1 MKKLFRILLSALA
14 GVMALACAKVD
25 ADKFPGKGFNPFS
38 DDAKDISSYY
48 SYAEV
53 SVPVGTQTLYVK
65 YVGKSGEPRIVEVP
79 VSPQVKAPVGNKD
92 VEPFGTVKLLL
103 QSSAATKVSVFYYAG
118 DISQLATKAGEER
131 VEEVYALQ
139 DFPLDQVTSGEFGQ
153 TRYVRVNWNFAYEN
167 NAETNWQNEPTYPK
181 DVVVYDTQ
189 HNHTLRYKFAYSG
202 MGFAAA
208 YFLEDAYTIEDY
220 VVTGVKYNYCNTCG
234 SCPYC
239 MPWGCSCSCGGVNPN
254 FVPNG
259 DTSNGQVGDGT
270 GAVTTDEHGTIIAD
284 FAPHDAT
291 QVFLPEPAKY
301 VTSDEDQIFYHSSG
315 VVMFE
320 DSWPNA
326 TTTGAYDSDFDDV
339 VIDYDFEAKV
349 MPERIVGSR
358 DEQVKVVLHV
368 RSVGSNIPYRV
379 GVKMEGFDQQYV
391 ERVEQ
396 FCSLDSWQ
404 NPHGELPNFIF
415 ITLGRITAD
424 NPSLIN
430 TQYYLDDPQNP
441 VLEIGK
447 LQAMNETRAGQ
458 GEDAEYTYVNG
469 DFTNKTVFNLT
480 YGYKERDK
488 SQYDI
493 ELESIPNPAKTS
505 QKYWSVVANQKYYNC
520 IPGYINV
527 SGGLFTYTVIFHMK
541 DRSLMDPVESE
552 KAKENMLE
560 AVMNTVAQNFYIV
573 NKDYTPIG
581 LKGYDPVFPVTSYE
595 TAFNKK
601 MASTSLVSADNPY
614 AGPNGQVW
622 GFKCPTLTKHVWN
635 KLYFSQA
642 YPHYQEWLESNGAM
656 HSDWYYTDVD
666 GRYLS
671 CWW

>member
-1 MKKLFRILLSALA
+1 MKNLFKIVVLS
-14 GVMALACAKVD
+14 LACALAFACTKEKID
-25 ADKFPGKGFNPFS
+25 PIPGKGFNPFS
-38 DDAKDISSYY
+38 TTVQPDSYY
-48 SYAEV
+48 GFAEIT
-53 SVPVGTQTLYVK
+53 VPAATHTLYVK
-65 YVGKSGEPRIVEVP
+65 YVGKSGEPRIQEVP
-79 VSPQVKAPVGNKD
+79 VNPVIKAPEGEKD

-103 QSSAATKVSVFYYAG
+103 QASKSTKVSVYYKAG
-118 DISQLATKAGEER
+118 DIASLETKADGGR
-131 VEEVYALQ
+131 VEDVYALT
-139 DFPLDQVTSGEFGQ
+139 DFPLDQITFGVFGQ
-153 TRYVRVNWNFAYEN
+153 TRYVQVEWNFAYQN
-167 NAETNWQNEPTYPK
+167 NAGTNWQNQPTYPK
-181 DVVVYDTQ
+181 DVVLYDTQ

-202 MGFAAA
+202 SGMGAA
-208 YFLEDAYTIEDY
+208 YFLEDAYTIENY
-220 VVTGVKYNYCNTCG
+220 VVTGVKYNFCNSCG
-234 SCPYC
+234 VGCPYC
-239 MPWGCSCSCGGVNPN
+239 MPWGCSCGCDGVNPD
-254 FVPNG
+254 FVPSG
-259 DTSNGQVGDGT
+259 DTSNGQSGDGT

-284 FAPHDAT
+284 FAPYDAT
-291 QVFLPEPAKY
+291 KVYLPEPANY
-301 VTSDEDQIFYHSSG
+301 TTSDEDQVFYHSSG

-326 TTTGAYDSDFDDV
+326 SSTGAYDNDFDDV
-339 VIDYDFEAKV
+339 VVDYDFEAKV
-349 MPERIVGSR
+349 MPERIVGAR

-396 FCSLDSWQ
+396 YCSLDSWQ
-404 NPHGELPNFIF
+404 NPHGELPAFIF

-424 NPSLIN
+424 NKSLIN
-430 TQYYLDDPQNP
+430 TQYYLDDPMNP

-458 GEDAEYTYVNG
+458 GADAEYTYVNG

-493 ELESIPNPAKTS
+493 ELESIPNPAKAS
-505 QKYWSVVANQKYYNC
+505 QKYWSVVANQHYYNC

-541 DRSLMDPVESE
+541 DRTQMSAVDSE
-552 KAKENMLE
+552 KAKENMIE
-560 AVMNTVAQNFYIV
+560 AVMNTVSQNFYIV

-581 LKGYDPVFPVTSYE
+581 LKGYDPVFPVSNYRS
-595 TAFNKK
+595 AFNNKISGTTNVTE
-601 MASTSLVSADNPY
+601 ASPY

-642 YPHYQEWLESNGAM
+642 YPHYQEWLESKGAQ